1 MSTRRR
7 IAKQKSKQPAKKNGL
22 LIIGIVALVAV
33 VAVIVLVMA
42 SRRPVAVGEFTT
54 VEKKNWPLANGKSL
68 GAADAP
74 VVLREFSDYQC
85 PYCRQFTQNI
95 QGQIIKDYVE
105 TGKVRFEYHDYIVID
120 PNVGGTESRRAAEA
134 SECANEQ
141 GMFWDFHEMLFT
153 NQQAEGSGA
162 FSDDRLRAFAK
173 ALGLDTAKFNS
184 CFNSG
189 STASK
194 VVADEVQGKALN
206 VRGTPSLFV
215 NDTLVTNPLDYA
227 TVKAAIDAALNSAA
241 Q

>member
-22 LIIGIVALVAV
+22 LIIGIVALLAVAT
-33 VAVIVLVMA
+33 VIGLVMA
-42 SRRPVAVGEFTT
+42 NRPPAAIGEFTT
-54 VEKKNWPLANGKSL
+54 VEKKTWPQANGKSM
-68 GAADAP
+68 GAADAT

-85 PYCRQFTQNI
+85 PYCRQFTQTI
-95 QGQIIKDYVE
+95 QSQIIKDYVE
-105 TGKVRFEYHDYIVID
+105 TGKIRFEYHHYIVID

-134 SECANEQ
+134 SECANDQ
-141 GMFWDFHEMLFT
+141 GMFWDFHEMLFA
-153 NQQAEGSGA
+153 NQQAEGSGT

-173 ALGLDTAKFNS
+173 AMGLDTAKFNS
-184 CFNSG
+184 CFNSS

-194 VVADEVQGKALN
+194 VTADEVQGKSLN

-215 NDTLVTNPLDYA
+215 NDKLVTNPLDYA
-227 TVKAAIDAALNSAA
+227 TVKAAIDEALNGAT